1 MRATAVRQA
10 LAVVMTIIADSIRDY
25 RIGDIEEDNLDTNVS
40 EHGRHFKVRND
51 RSRHEHQ

>member
-1 MRATAVRQA
+1 
-10 LAVVMTIIADSIRDY
+10 MTIIADSIRGY

-40 EHGRHFKVRND
+40 EHGRHFKVRNN